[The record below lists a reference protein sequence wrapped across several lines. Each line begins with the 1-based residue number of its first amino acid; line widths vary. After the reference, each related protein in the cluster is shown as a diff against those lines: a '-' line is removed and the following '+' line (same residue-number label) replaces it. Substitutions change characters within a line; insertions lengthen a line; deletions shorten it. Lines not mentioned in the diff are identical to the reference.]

1 MRPLS
6 QWATLLSLAL
16 LVRGDTKVVL
26 KTFHPEGSE
35 YATKGLVHPGWFED
49 RKSLESVDLSA
60 ALDLQDDEVFSWV
73 GEKDDTGH
81 VNLATMEIINMQ
93 SFSKLLAG
101 VMCGTSQTTIVF
113 QSQPAFHYA
122 VQAWS
127 SWVQAEPDHL
137 IVLFANWAGCM
148 LTEDTLKPFHFH
160 DMSFDPARL
169 EITLHGVETDW
180 RTSTHTSRLAIGL
193 PPGKTA
199 DDLMEEPH
207 KSKRSFW
214 HKIGKVWHAIRK
226 VFHKVEQKVFHDHTL
241 ASLTIDLNHRAYGT
255 QTYNSPDPKCLQ
267 STTRCDDCG
276 SYGSISLALVIT
288 TFGGAP
294 FSTSIE
300 VITHNVGV
308 RAHLHVDAKATI
320 PGSFGWG
327 GTLFKAG
334 VRRLSYSIPN
344 ILDMGVYISVGWGY
358 SISKVTGHLQFD
370 KTVYLGLKDGM
381 GLRLITPGIPVPQ
394 GNWGITHNS
403 TPLSITGMGSATLS
417 ASVSLSIS
425 LQINLHKVL
434 VSIGGGPSISKRAL
448 QRTTRRSLYCDTDEW
463 SPTNHFHYPDIGV
476 AGPGAGPCSAVTR
489 TGGHTLFAQPMIGVA
504 LTVGSSLG
512 ANPWGAGISIG
523 KRSLEENFDNSI
535 DNGSTTFNSHST
547 HDTWFKK
554 PDHSANEHVPDSNPR
569 NLINN
574 GSTTFN
580 IHPPH
585 ETWYEKPDQSGN
597 EHVPDPNPFGG
608 GFNDSKFPSFG
619 ISTPLWAWRMNIGP
633 EICFHTKWKRND
645 VGRSHPR
652 DLLTKPTDLLSLGD
666 SESLSVDRAPEE

>member
-1 MRPLS
+1 M
-6 QWATLLSLAL
+6 
-16 LVRGDTKVVL
+16 
-26 KTFHPEGSE
+26 
-35 YATKGLVHPGWFED
+35 
-49 RKSLESVDLSA
+49 
-60 ALDLQDDEVFSWV
+60 LQ
-73 GEKDDTGH
+73 
-81 VNLATMEIINMQ
+81 IINMQ

-169 EITLHGVETDW
+169 EITFYGVETNW
-180 RTSTHTSRLAIGL
+180 KIATHTSRLAIGL

-226 VFHKVEQKVFHDHTL
+226 AVHKVVHKVEQKVFHDVPV
-241 ASLTIDLNHRAYGT
+241 ASFTIDLNHRAYGT

-294 FSTSIE
+294 VSYSIYT
-300 VITHNVGV
+300 ITHNVGV

-334 VRRLSYSIPN
+334 LPRLSYSIPN
-344 ILDMGVYISVGWGY
+344 VVDMGVYISVGWGY

-381 GLRLITPGIPVPQ
+381 GLRLIAPGIPVPQ
-394 GNWGITHNS
+394 GNWGITHSS

-425 LQINLHKVL
+425 LQIKLHKVL
-434 VSIGGGPSISKRAL
+434 
-448 QRTTRRSLYCDTDEW
+448 
-463 SPTNHFHYPDIGV
+463 DIGV

-554 PDHSANEHVPDSNPR
+554 PDHSENEHVPDSNPR
-569 NLINN
+569 NPINNGSTTFNIHPPHETWYEKPDQSGNEHVPDSNPRNPINN

-608 GFNDSKFPSFG
+608 GFNDSKLPSFG
-619 ISTPLWAWRMNIGP
+619 ISTPLWAWKMNIGP
-633 EICFHTKWKRND
+633 EMCFHTKRKRND